1 MRPNRTALLCAF
13 LAATALGGAEA
24 QSVGGMR
31 GDRGDRVLR
40 PGTIPAEE
48 RSAPMAI
55 GAHEVLSV
63 RAADGVVRLRD
74 KEGRE
79 ADVHVQQHI
88 YDLSKLKPG
97 DKVKVDFFQP
107 TQGDPRVRAAGIW
120 PAE

>member
-1 MRPNRTALLCAF
+1 MRPIRLALCCAF
-13 LAATALGGAEA
+13 LATAAVGSADA

-31 GDRGDRVLR
+31 GDRVDRVPR

-48 RSAPMAI
+48 RAAPMAI
-55 GAHEVLSV
+55 GVHEVLSV
-63 RAADGVVRLRD
+63 RAADGVMRLRD
-74 KEGRE
+74 KQGKE
-79 ADVHVQQHI
+79 ADVHVQQHV

-107 TQGDPRVRAAGIW
+107 TRGDPRVRAAGIW